1 MAQLL
6 FTYNFE
12 SVAWIHMTLR
22 TVLWKS
28 FLKWRLYFQMN
39 LGQIRKVTNVL
50 KEEKIVS
57 EKTIQYI
64 LKR

>member
-12 SVAWIHMTLR
+12 SVAWIHMTLH
-22 TVLWKS
+22 TVLWQS
-28 FLKWRLYFQMN
+28 FLKWRLYFQKN
-39 LGQIRKVTNVL
+39 LRQISKVTNVL
-50 KEEKIVS
+50 KEENIVS
-57 EKTIQYI
+57 ENTIQYI